1 MRTVNVS
8 WKRLFSLLCTTLL
21 LFTVPTIVLAD
32 SQSKTSVRKSTKA
45 KSTKV
50 KKTRSKASAK
60 KAPVL
65 VVIDEAVVQSSFDT
79 FTQDWMKKLAEAEE
93 YHRKELIKVSQTGES
108 FSAEYVGYL
117 PQRFIEVKKTT
128 STETPFIGTLT
139 YYERTLRCTGKT
151 KETAAQGPFEQM
163 ETTPVKEIFR
173 FTKGKWVY

>member
-1 MRTVNVS
+1 MKTVNTR
-8 WKRLFSLLCTTLL
+8 WKRLFSLFCITLL
-21 LFTVPTIVLAD
+21 LLAVPTFTLAE

-45 KSTKV
+45 KSTKA
-50 KKTRSKASAK
+50 KSSAK
-60 KAPVL
+60 KAPPAP
-65 VVIDEAVVQSSFDT
+65 VVIDEAAVQSSFDT

-93 YHRKELIKVSQTGES
+93 YHRQEQLKVSQSGEG

-117 PQRFIEVKKTT
+117 PQRFIAVKKTT

-151 KETAAQGPFEQM
+151 KEAATQGPFEQV